1 MTASKHPG
9 KKKRKRSTPFHA
21 TRKHH
26 SSEAA
31 EDYTEL
37 IADLIEEH
45 GEART
50 GSIADH
56 LGISHVTALRTI
68 RRLQN
73 EGYVTTSPHQPVE
86 LTTRGKRLAQY
97 AKERHRLL
105 VEFLVKIGVPPETAE
120 IDVEGAE
127 HHISKTTLDCIRSLL
142 DRLELLD

>member
-1 MTASKHPG
+1 MPQSR
-9 KKKRKRSTPFHA
+9 KKKRAAPFRA

-37 IADLIEEH
+37 IADLIESQ

-50 GSIADH
+50 GQIADH

-73 EGYVTTSPHQPVE
+73 EGYLITSPHKPVE
-86 LTTRGKRLAQY
+86 LTAKGRRLALY

-105 VEFLVKIGVPPETAE
+105 VDFLLRIGVPPETAE

-127 HHISKTTLDCIRSLL
+127 HHFSKTTLECIRRLL
-142 DRLELLD
+142 TRLESLD